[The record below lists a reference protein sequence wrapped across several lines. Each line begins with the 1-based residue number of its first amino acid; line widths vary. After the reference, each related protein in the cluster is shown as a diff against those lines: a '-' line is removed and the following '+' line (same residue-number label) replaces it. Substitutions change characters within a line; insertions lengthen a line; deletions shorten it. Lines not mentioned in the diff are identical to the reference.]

1 MIDMNDPGLLRMEAD
16 PEFLAQEC
24 PRQGPG
30 GLGFLTGSAD
40 DDEVVRP
47 ARHPISGRGHGVI
60 EGRQENV
67 RPKLAGYP
75 ALRDGCLGRF
85 PSSVGDH
92 SCFEKV
98 SDQLQHTSIA
108 DLIADQINKPI
119 LVDTVRHRKA
129 NSRERQVRT

>member
-1 MIDMNDPGLLRMEAD
+1 M
-16 PEFLAQEC
+16 
-24 PRQGPG
+24 
-30 GLGFLTGSAD
+30 TGSAD

-60 EGRQENV
+60 GRQENV

-75 ALRDGCLGRF
+75 ALRDACLGRF

-119 LVDTVRHRKA
+119 LVDNVRHRKA